1 MNMQHRIHR
10 RKEGMNMCAIAGL
23 ISLTAGDGVC
33 TCMLE
38 TMRRRGP
45 DDSGIWRD
53 SAATLLHSRL
63 AIVDLEGGRQ
73 PMELFY
79 GDERYILVYNGELYN
94 TTEIRKELE
103 HAGHIFCGHSDT
115 EVVLHAYTHWGADCV
130 KKFNGIF
137 AFAVWEEK
145 RKRLF
150 LARDRIGV
158 KPLFYTFH
166 HDGLIFASEIKT
178 ILCYPTVKAQLDPQ
192 GASELIL
199 LGPGRTPG
207 NGIFHG
213 ICEVEA
219 GCCGYYEQGRL
230 SIKRYWKLIDR
241 EHTDNFEDTAAY
253 VRYLVMDAIKR
264 QMVSDVRIG
273 TFLSGGLDS
282 SLISAICAAEL
293 SRRGERLQTF
303 SVDYIDHEKYFKPD
317 KFQPNSDS
325 YYIRKMQQYIDSDHH
340 WTLLS
345 PDTLFAAMESAT
357 IARDLPGMA
366 DVDFSLLAFCAQIKN
381 HVKVALSGECADEIF
396 GGYPW
401 YRDPEV
407 RALGGFPWSQN
418 ASVRSDLLTS
428 CVSKKI
434 EPLDYIQDRYRET
447 CAQSDILPNCSALE
461 HRMKEMVNLNFKWF
475 MQTLLDRKD
484 RMSMYSGLE
493 VRVPFCD
500 YRIAEYLY
508 GVPWEYK
515 DYQGKEKGLL
525 RRAMEDLLPQEVLW
539 RKKSP
544 YPKTFDPRYTELVTK
559 RMNQVLEDAHSP
571 LFHLVDRGTLRDVLE
586 REQQWPWYGQLMRG
600 PQTIAYFLQIEFW
613 LRHYNVEF
621 LF

>member
-63 AIVDLEGGRQ
+63 AIVDLEGGKQ

-115 EVVLHAYTHWGADCV
+115 EVVLHAYANWGADCV

-264 QMVSDVRIG
+264 QMVSDVPIG

-325 YYIRKMQQYIDSDHH
+325 YYIRKMQQYIDSDHD

-345 PDTLFAAMESAT
+345 PDTLFAAMENAT

-366 DVDFSLLAFCAQIKN
+366 DVDSSLLAFCAQIKN

-475 MQTLLDRKD
+475 MQTLPYR
-484 RMSMYSGLE
+484 YSAI
-493 VRVPFCD
+493 R
-500 YRIAEYLY
+500 
-508 GVPWEYK
+508 
-515 DYQGKEKGLL
+515 
-525 RRAMEDLLPQEVLW
+525 
-539 RKKSP
+539 
-544 YPKTFDPRYTELVTK
+544 
-559 RMNQVLEDAHSP
+559 
-571 LFHLVDRGTLRDVLE
+571 
-586 REQQWPWYGQLMRG
+586 
-600 PQTIAYFLQIEFW
+600 
-613 LRHYNVEF
+613 
-621 LF
+621 

>member
-1 MNMQHRIHR
+1 
-10 RKEGMNMCAIAGL
+10 MCAIAGL
-23 ISLTAGDGVC
+23 ISLTAGED
-33 TCMLE
+33 TCARMLE

-53 SAATLLHSRL
+53 SAAILLHSRL

-79 GDERYILVYNGELYN
+79 GGERYILVYNGELYN
-94 TTEIRKELE
+94 TLEIRKELE
-103 HAGHIFCGHSDT
+103 NTGHVFSGHSDT
-115 EVVLHAYTHWGADCV
+115 EVVLHAYAYWGADCV

-137 AFAVWEEK
+137 AFAVWEER

-166 HDGLIFASEIKT
+166 QDGLIFASEIKT
-178 ILCYPTVKAQLDPQ
+178 ILCYPTVKAQLNPQ

-213 ICEVEA
+213 IYEMEA
-219 GCCGYYEQGRL
+219 GCCGYYEQRKL
-230 SIKRYWKLIDR
+230 RISRYWKLTDR
-241 EHTDNFEDTAAY
+241 EHTDSFEDTAAF
-253 VRYLVMDAIKR
+253 VRYLVTDSIKR
-264 QMVSDVRIG
+264 QMVSDVPIG

-293 SRRGERLQTF
+293 SGRGERLQTF
-303 SVDYIDHEKYFKPD
+303 SVDYVDHEKYFKPD

-345 PDTLFAAMESAT
+345 PDTLFAVMEDAT

-366 DVDFSLLAFCAQIKN
+366 DVDFSLLAFCAQIKD

-418 ASVRSDLLTS
+418 ASVRAELLND
-428 CVSKKI
+428 CVRKKI

-447 CAQSDILPNCSALE
+447 CAQSDILPNSSALE
-461 HRMKEMVNLNFKWF
+461 HRMKEMMNLNFKWF

-508 GVPWEYK
+508 SVPWEYK

-525 RRAMEDLLPQEVLW
+525 RRAMEDLLPQEVVW

-559 RMNQVLEDAHSP
+559 QMNHILADVHSP
-571 LFHLVDRGTLRDVLE
+571 LFHLVDRGSLRDML
-586 REQQWPWYGQLMRG
+586 QQDQRWPWYGQLMRG

-613 LRHYNVEF
+613 LRHYNVDF